1 MMYQGR
7 CLRVNSFDYASSL
20 VWTLQDQRTL
30 ARYYLLF
37 SNLSSYHLLYCTIL
51 AITVPCTLAAFA
63 SSVSI
68 WSSKTKPG
76 TARTM
81 TSPNTVVRSGV

>member
-1 MMYQGR
+1 MMYQGQY
-7 CLRVNSFDYASSL
+7 LHASSFACVSLL

-30 ARYYLLF
+30 ARYYLPF
-37 SNLSSYHLLYCTIL
+37 SNLSSYHLLYCTIR

-68 WSSKTKPG
+68 
-76 TARTM
+76 
-81 TSPNTVVRSGV
+81 